1 MMKTLLTFLLLITFS
16 LSFAQQKEQ
25 RVALVIGNGA
35 YKASPLKNPVNDA
48 RDMAAKLRSLG
59 FVVIERS
66 NLGMKQIGSTLREFR
81 SKLTPGSVALVFYA
95 GHGLQI
101 KGENFLP
108 AVDAEI
114 GSEEDVPNQSMSMRQ
129 IMNVLS
135 DAKTRLN
142 LVFLDA
148 CRDNP
153 YARSFRASYGGL
165 AKEDAPSGT
174 LISFA
179 TRPGSVASDGNGRN
193 GLYTGALLEQM
204 NNTSLPIEQVLK
216 GVVTAVKG
224 GSNGRQEPWMEGS
237 IEGDFCFGD
246 CSAKSAPQVAMSD
259 DRALWESVKD
269 SRDVNEFKVYLNKFP
284 KGLFADLANTRMKAL
299 STSDGKPVAMALP
312 PVPTPVTRPI
322 QAGATFKDCDDC
334 PEMVVIPPGTFMMGT
349 KDDPFAKKT
358 PANSEQP
365 QHAVSIRSFSIGKY
379 EVTQEQWYSV
389 MGNTPSNFKGRTL
402 PVEQVS
408 WNDTQEFIQ
417 KLNAK
422 TGKTYRLPTEAEW
435 EYAAR
440 AGSQA
445 EFSFGDNEMELGKY
459 AWFYGNSSNQ
469 MHPVGEKQPNAFGLF
484 DMHGN
489 VFEWTQDCWNE
500 NYVGAPV
507 NGNAW
512 MQGVCSQRVFRG
524 GSWVMNPW
532 SLRSALRLK
541 LTTADR
547 FSSFGFRVALDIKT
561 DSSNPTSPINLNG
574 NYARK
579 IIEIFKRNMGVRKE
593 FKGIPT
599 NEVQV
604 NFDPD
609 GSIIS
614 WEIIKKSESWEWD
627 EVVIMAMERTR
638 ATSKIPKDI
647 DGKIPSKLIIKFQ
660 P

>member
-1 MMKTLLTFLLLITFS
+1 MGKLATFLFVLIFS
-16 LSFAQQKEQ
+16 ITGLCQQKEQ

-114 GSEEDVPNQSMSMRQ
+114 GGEEDVPNQSMSMRQ

-153 YARSFRASYGGL
+153 YARSFRNSNGGL

-224 GSNGRQEPWMEGS
+224 GSKGRQEPWMEGS

-246 CSAKSAPQVAMSD
+246 CSARSAPQVAMSD

-299 STSDGKPVAMALP
+299 SSSDGRPIAMALP
-312 PVPTPVTRPI
+312 PVQPTPVPRPV
-322 QAGATFKDCDDC
+322 QSGTTFKDCDDC
-334 PEMVVIPPGTFMMGT
+334 PEMVVIPSGSFKMGS
-349 KDDPFAKKT
+349 
-358 PANSEQP
+358 NEESSEKP
-365 QHAVSIRSFSIGKY
+365 IHRVSVRAFLIGKA
-379 EVTQEQWYSV
+379 EVTQGQWKAV
-389 MGNTPSNFKGRTL
+389 MGYNPSYFSRCGDSC

-408 WNDTQEFIQ
+408 WDDAQEFMKRLSQ
-417 KLNAK
+417 K
-422 TGKTYRLPTEAEW
+422 TGKTYRLPSESEW

-440 AGSQA
+440 AGSQT
-445 EFSFGDNEMELGKY
+445 EFSFGDNENELGKY
-459 AWFYGNSSNQ
+459 SWFYGNSSNQ
-469 MHPVGEKQPNAFGLF
+469 THPVGEKQPNTFGLF

-489 VFEWTQDCWNE
+489 VWEWTQDCWNE
-500 NYVGAPV
+500 NYVGAPNDGSGWT
-507 NGNAW
+507 NGY
-512 MQGVCSQRVFRG
+512 CSRRVIRG
-524 GSWVMNPW
+524 GSWFNNPQG
-532 SLRSALRLK
+532 SRSAFRARNA
-541 LTTADR
+541 TADR
-547 FSSFGFRVALDIKT
+547 DSYIGFRVARD
-561 DSSNPTSPINLNG
+561 N
-574 NYARK
+574 
-579 IIEIFKRNMGVRKE
+579 
-593 FKGIPT
+593 
-599 NEVQV
+599 
-604 NFDPD
+604 
-609 GSIIS
+609 
-614 WEIIKKSESWEWD
+614 
-627 EVVIMAMERTR
+627 
-638 ATSKIPKDI
+638 
-647 DGKIPSKLIIKFQ
+647 
-660 P
+660 

>member
-1 MMKTLLTFLLLITFS
+1 MKRLLFLLLVFFSITG
-16 LSFAQQKEQ
+16 LCQQKEQ

-48 RDMAAKLRSLG
+48 RDMATKLRSLG

-114 GSEEDVPNQSMSMRQ
+114 GGEEDVPNQSMSMRQ

-153 YARSFRASYGGL
+153 YARSFRNSSGGL

-216 GVVTAVKG
+216 GIVTSVKG

-246 CSAKSAPQVAMSD
+246 CSARSAPQVAMSD

-299 STSDGKPVAMALP
+299 SSSDGRPVAMALP
-312 PVPTPVTRPI
+312 PVQPTPVARPV
-322 QAGATFKDCDDC
+322 QPGTTFKDCDDC
-334 PEMVVIPPGTFMMGT
+334 PEMVVIPSGTFMMGT
-349 KDDPFAKKT
+349 KGDPFAKIPSPKD
-358 PANSEQP
+358 EQP

-440 AGSQA
+440 AGSQT
-445 EFSFGDNEMELGKY
+445 EFSFGDNANDLGKY
-459 AWFYGNSSNQ
+459 AWFSGNSSNQ
-469 MHPVGEKQPNAFGLF
+469 THPVGEKLPNAFGLY

-489 VFEWTQDCWNE
+489 VWELTQDCWNLS
-500 NYVGAPV
+500 YISAPV
-507 NGNAW
+507 DGSAWTNGD
-512 MQGVCSQRVFRG
+512 CPRRVLRG
-524 GSWVMNPW
+524 GSWGDDPQI
-532 SLRSALRLK
+532 LRSAFRYGNSS
-541 LTTADR
+541 AYR
-547 FSSFGFRVALDIKT
+547 FNYFGFRVA
-561 DSSNPTSPINLNG
+561 
-574 NYARK
+574 
-579 IIEIFKRNMGVRKE
+579 
-593 FKGIPT
+593 
-599 NEVQV
+599 
-604 NFDPD
+604 
-609 GSIIS
+609 
-614 WEIIKKSESWEWD
+614 
-627 EVVIMAMERTR
+627 RT
-638 ATSKIPKDI
+638 P
-647 DGKIPSKLIIKFQ
+647 
-660 P
+660 

>member
-1 MMKTLLTFLLLITFS
+1 MKRLLFLLMVFFS
-16 LSFAQQKEQ
+16 ISGLCQQKEQ

-48 RDMAAKLRSLG
+48 RDMADKLRSLG
-59 FVVIERS
+59 FIVIERS

-101 KGENFLP
+101 KGENYLP

-114 GSEEDVPNQSMSMRQ
+114 GGEEDVPNQSMSMRQ

-153 YARSFRASYGGL
+153 YARSFRNSSGGL

-246 CSAKSAPQVAMSD
+246 CSARSAPQVAMSD

-269 SRDVNEFKVYLNKFP
+269 SRDVNEFKAYLAQFP
-284 KGLFADLANTRMKAL
+284 RGVFAGLANTRIKAL
-299 STSDGKPVAMALP
+299 SSNDGRPVAMALP
-312 PVPTPVTRPI
+312 PVQPVPVARPI
-322 QAGATFKDCDDC
+322 QPGATFKDCDDC
-334 PEMVVIPPGTFMMGT
+334 PEMVVIPSGTFMMGT
-349 KDDPFAKKT
+349 KDDPFAKI
-358 PANSEQP
+358 PSPNDEQP

-402 PVEQVS
+402 PVMQVS

-435 EYAAR
+435 EYTAR
-440 AGSQA
+440 AGSQT
-445 EFSFGDNEMELGKY
+445 EFSFGDNENDLGRY
-459 AWFYGNSSNQ
+459 AWFYGNSSFQ
-469 MHPVGEKQPNAFGLF
+469 THPVGEKQPNAFGLF

-489 VFEWTQDCWNE
+489 VWEWTQDCWHE
-500 NYVGAPV
+500 NYVGAP
-507 NGNAW
+507 NDSSAW
-512 MQGVCSQRVFRG
+512 MQGDCSRRVLRG
-524 GSWVMNPW
+524 GSWNSLPRY
-532 SLRSALRLK
+532 LRSAFRSGYS
-541 LTTADR
+541 TAFR
-547 FSSFGFRVALDIKT
+547 NVNYGFRVA
-561 DSSNPTSPINLNG
+561 
-574 NYARK
+574 
-579 IIEIFKRNMGVRKE
+579 
-593 FKGIPT
+593 
-599 NEVQV
+599 
-604 NFDPD
+604 
-609 GSIIS
+609 
-614 WEIIKKSESWEWD
+614 
-627 EVVIMAMERTR
+627 RT
-638 ATSKIPKDI
+638 P
-647 DGKIPSKLIIKFQ
+647 
-660 P
+660 

>member
-1 MMKTLLTFLLLITFS
+1 MKRLLFLLMVFFS
-16 LSFAQQKEQ
+16 ISGLCQQKEQ

-59 FVVIERS
+59 FTVIERS

-101 KGENFLP
+101 KGENYLP

-114 GSEEDVPNQSMSMRQ
+114 GGEEDVPNQSMSMRQ

-153 YARSFRASYGGL
+153 YARSFRNSSGGL

-246 CSAKSAPQVAMSD
+246 CSARSAPQVAMSD

-269 SRDVNEFKVYLNKFP
+269 SRDVNEFEAYLAHFP
-284 KGLFADLANTRMKAL
+284 RGVFAVLANTRIKAL
-299 STSDGKPVAMALP
+299 SSNDGRPVAMALP
-312 PVPTPVTRPI
+312 PVQPVPVARPI
-322 QAGATFKDCDDC
+322 QPGATFKDCDDC
-334 PEMVVIPPGTFMMGT
+334 PEMVVIPSGTFMMGT
-349 KDDPFAKKT
+349 KDDPFAKIPSPKD
-358 PANSEQP
+358 EQP

-402 PVEQVS
+402 PVMKVS

-435 EYAAR
+435 EYTAR
-440 AGSQA
+440 AGSQT
-445 EFSFGDNEMELGKY
+445 EFSFGDNENDLGRY
-459 AWFYGNSSNQ
+459 AWFYDNSSSQ
-469 MHPVGEKQPNAFGLF
+469 THPVGEKQPNAFGLF
-484 DMHGN
+484 DMYGN
-489 VFEWTQDCWNE
+489 VWEWTQDCWNE
-500 NYVGAPV
+500 NYVGAP
-507 NGNAW
+507 NDSSAW
-512 MQGVCSQRVFRG
+512 MQGDCSRRVLRG
-524 GSWVMNPW
+524 GSWNSVPQV
-532 SLRSALRLK
+532 LRSAIRN
-541 LTTADR
+541 R
-547 FSSFGFRVALDIKT
+547 NSSEFRYFNYGFRVA
-561 DSSNPTSPINLNG
+561 
-574 NYARK
+574 
-579 IIEIFKRNMGVRKE
+579 
-593 FKGIPT
+593 
-599 NEVQV
+599 
-604 NFDPD
+604 
-609 GSIIS
+609 
-614 WEIIKKSESWEWD
+614 
-627 EVVIMAMERTR
+627 RT
-638 ATSKIPKDI
+638 P
-647 DGKIPSKLIIKFQ
+647 
-660 P
+660 